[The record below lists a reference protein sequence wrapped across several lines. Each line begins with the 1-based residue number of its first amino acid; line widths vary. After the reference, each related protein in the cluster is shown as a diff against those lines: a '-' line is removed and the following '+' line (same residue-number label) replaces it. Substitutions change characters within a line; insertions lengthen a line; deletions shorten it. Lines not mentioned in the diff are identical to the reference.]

1 MNKNIK
7 KSLDEKMQVKLPEN
21 LEREAIIEQLDST
34 VQVVTPKKEKRSYA
48 KIIVPIAA
56 SLALVVG
63 IAGMF
68 PGVRAKLN
76 NAAEKPDNTTTV
88 QNQVVDFSDYEE
100 IYKKFSKMKRSI
112 YVDDMMTGA
121 VLFGKEEFAVAG
133 DTANGASTVNESA
146 GGIGI
151 DDTADSLRDYGE
163 TNNQENG
170 VDEGDIIKT
179 DGKYLYVISR
189 NYVTEKAENSFAVI
203 DCADGKMTKTA
214 SLNIKD
220 GVSPSEL
227 YICGDYAVVLGM
239 EYNDN
244 YGQGAAE
251 SEEIFAVYDCIAM
264 SGDTFVGVYDISDK
278 ASPKTVKEFTQQ
290 GIYNSSRMI
299 GSKLYCVSTYD
310 VNLYAK
316 DLKDSCIPE
325 VTVNGANKKLP
336 ADCISMISE
345 TNSPSYAIISALD
358 VTAGAEPQ
366 TNAVLGRV
374 NELYVTADNFFLSE
388 LSYENSSEIT
398 KIYKFGY
405 TDNGVE
411 FEVCG
416 QVPGYLNNQFSLSYD
431 GAYLRVAATRTVVEE
446 SQDGDTV
453 SVSMGNTI
461 NALYVLDSNLKQVSK
476 VDNLAPGERIK
487 SARFMGNMAYI
498 VTFRQTDPLFAVDLS
513 DPANPKVMGQL
524 KITGFSEYLHPFAE
538 NLLIGIGWDG
548 TESGTNGD
556 CKVSLF
562 DVSDSANPTEISK
575 LTVMNGGGYCYSYTA
590 NNHKAYVK
598 LSDTDFA
605 VPYNTEKYISSGY
618 YDGHYRNE
626 CVYIRYRVE
635 NGQLKEIAR
644 YYLGEN
650 YQCNGGTFVGN
661 TFYAVAVSYNSG
673 FSQVVS
679 FSLDTNEE
687 TGRISI

>member
-1 MNKNIK
+1 MNKKIK
-7 KSLDEKMQVKLPEN
+7 KSLDEKMQVKLPES

-34 VQVVTPKKEKRSYA
+34 IKAVTPKKAKRSYA
-48 KIIVPIAA
+48 KIIVPLAA
-56 SLALVVG
+56 SLAVVVG

-76 NAAEKPDNTTTV
+76 NTAEKSDSTKTV
-88 QNQVVDFSDYEE
+88 QNQVVGFSDYEE
-100 IYKKFSKMKRSI
+100 IYKKFSKMKRSM
-112 YVDDMMTGA
+112 YVDENMEGVKFFGNGETELPESADTGA
-121 VLFGKEEFAVAG
+121 SG
-133 DTANGASTVNESA
+133 TNGSA
-146 GGIGI
+146 TGTGT
-151 DDTADSLRDYGE
+151 DDTADSLKEHGT

-179 DGKYLYVISR
+179 DGRYLYVISQ
-189 NYVTEKAENSFAVI
+189 NYESENSLSVV

-227 YICGDYAVVLGM
+227 YICGNYAVVLGV

-251 SEEIFAVYDCIAM
+251 NGEIFAVYDCIAM

-278 ASPKTVKEFTQQ
+278 TSPKTVKEFTQQ
-290 GIYNSSRMI
+290 GSYNSSRMI
-299 GSKLYCVSTYD
+299 GSNLYCVSTYD

-316 DLKDSCIPE
+316 DLKDACIPE
-325 VTVNGANKKLP
+325 ITVNGANKKLP

-345 TNSPSYAIISALD
+345 TNSPSYAIISSLD

-416 QVPGYLNNQFSLSYD
+416 QVPGYLNNQFSLSFD
-431 GAYLRVAATRTVVEE
+431 GTYLRVAATRTVVEE
-446 SQDGDTV
+446 SRDGDTV

-487 SARFMGNMAYI
+487 SARYIGDMAYV

-524 KITGFSEYLHPFAE
+524 KITGFSEYLHPFAD
-538 NLLIGIGWDG
+538 NLLIGVGRDG

-562 DVSDSANPTEISK
+562 DVSDPANPTEASK
-575 LTVMNGGGYCYSYTA
+575 LTVMKGKGYCWTEMGY
-590 NNHKAYVK
+590 NHKVYIK

-605 VPYNTEKYISSGY
+605 VPFGLENFVLPNGY
-618 YDGHYRNE
+618 AVQD

-635 NGQLKEIAR
+635 DGQLKEIAR
-644 YYLGEN
+644 YSVSSYSPPM
-650 YQCNGGTFVGN
+650 GGTFIGN
-661 TFYAVAVSYNSG
+661 TFYAVTMASYNNM
-673 FSQVVS
+673 QIVS
-679 FSLDTNEE
+679 FNLDTNEE

>member
-1 MNKNIK
+1 MKKEIK
-7 KSLDEKMQVKLPEN
+7 KSLDEKMQVKLPES
-21 LEREAIIEQLDST
+21 LEREAIVEQLDST
-34 VQVVTPKKEKRSYA
+34 VQAVTPKKEKRSYA
-48 KIIVPIAA
+48 KIIVPLAA

-68 PGVRAKLN
+68 PEMRAKLN
-76 NAAEKPDNTTTV
+76 NTAEKSDNTTTL
-88 QNQVVDFSDYEE
+88 QKQVVGFSDYEE
-100 IYKKFSKMKRSI
+100 IYKKFNTMKKSM
-112 YVDDMMTGA
+112 YVDEMMDGEDFF
-121 VLFGKEEFAVAG
+121 VKEEVELTG
-133 DTANGASTVNESA
+133 DANTNGASAQTESA
-146 GGIGI
+146 GGTGT
-151 DDTADSLRDYGE
+151 DDTADTLKEYGT
-163 TNNQENG
+163 TNTQENG
-170 VDEGDIIKT
+170 VDEGDVVKT
-179 DGKYLYVISR
+179 DGRYLYVIGK
-189 NYVTEKAENSFAVI
+189 NDAKENSLSIV
-203 DCADGKMTKTA
+203 DTADGKMTKTA
-214 SLNIKD
+214 SVSIKD
-220 GVSPSEL
+220 GVSLSEL
-227 YICGDYAVVLGM
+227 YVYGNYAVVLGM
-239 EYNDN
+239 EYNNN

-251 SEEIFAVYDCIAM
+251 SEEIFPVYDCVVM

-325 VTVNGANKKLP
+325 ITVDGANKKLP

-345 TNSPSYAIISALD
+345 TNSPSYAIISSLD
-358 VTAGAEPQ
+358 VASGAEPQ

-374 NELYVTADNFFLSE
+374 SELYVTADNFFLSE

-411 FEVCG
+411 FEACG

-431 GAYLRVAATRTVVEE
+431 GTYLRAATTKTVVEE
-446 SQDGDTV
+446 SRDGDTV
-453 SVSMGNTI
+453 SASIGNTI
-461 NALYVLDSNLKQVSK
+461 NALYVLDGNLVQVSK

-524 KITGFSEYLHPFAE
+524 KITGFSEYLHPFAD
-538 NLLIGIGWDG
+538 NLLIGVGRDG
-548 TESGTNGD
+548 TESGINGD

-562 DVSDSANPTEISK
+562 DVSDPANPTEASK
-575 LTVMNGGGYCYSYTA
+575 LSVMNGNGYCWTEMGY
-590 NNHKAYVK
+590 NHKVYIRI
-598 LSDTDFA
+598 SDTDFA
-605 VPYNTEKYISSGY
+605 VPFGTDNYINSGE
-618 YDGHYRNE
+618 DSD

-635 NGQLKEIAR
+635 NNILTEVAR
-644 YYLGEN
+644 YSMGRYFTAL
-650 YQCNGGTFVGN
+650 GGTFIEDI
-661 TFYAVAVSYNSG
+661 FYAVA
-673 FSQVVS
+673 FSPEGKTQIIS
-679 FSLDTNEE
+679 FNLDTNSE

>member
-1 MNKNIK
+1 MKKEIK
-7 KSLDEKMQVKLPEN
+7 KSLDEKMQVKLPES
-21 LEREAIIEQLDST
+21 LEREAIVEQLDST
-34 VQVVTPKKEKRSYA
+34 VQAVTPKKEKRSYA
-48 KIIVPIAA
+48 KIIVPLAA
-56 SLALVVG
+56 SLALVMG

-68 PGVRAKLN
+68 PGMRAKLN
-76 NAAEKPDNTTTV
+76 NTAEKSDNTTTL
-88 QNQVVDFSDYEE
+88 QNQVVGFSDYEE
-100 IYKKFSKMKRSI
+100 IYKKFNTMKKSM
-112 YVDDMMTGA
+112 YVDETMEG
-121 VLFGKEEFAVAG
+121 VKLFGNAETAEDILDGGA
-133 DTANGASTVNESA
+133 DTETSA
-146 GGIGI
+146 GTNGSATGTGTN
-151 DDTADSLRDYGE
+151 DTADTLKEYGT
-163 TNNQENG
+163 TNTQENG
-170 VDEGDIIKT
+170 VDEGDVVKT
-179 DGKYLYVISR
+179 DGRYLYVIGK
-189 NYVTEKAENSFAVI
+189 NDTKDNSLSIV
-203 DCADGKMTKTA
+203 DTADGKMTKTA
-214 SLNIKD
+214 SVSIKD
-220 GVSPSEL
+220 GVSLSEL
-227 YICGDYAVVLGM
+227 YVYGDYAVVLGM

-251 SEEIFAVYDCIAM
+251 SEEIFAVYDCVAI

-278 ASPKTVKEFTQQ
+278 ASPKTVKEFKQQ

-325 VTVNGANKKLP
+325 ITVDGANKKLP

-345 TNSPSYAIISALD
+345 TNSPSYAIISSLD
-358 VTAGAEPQ
+358 VAAGAEPQ

-374 NELYVTADNFFLSE
+374 NELYVTADNFFISE
-388 LSYENSSEIT
+388 ITYENSAEIT

-431 GAYLRVAATRTVVEE
+431 GTYLRAATTKTVVEE
-446 SQDGDTV
+446 SRDGDTV
-453 SVSMGNTI
+453 SASIGNTI
-461 NALYVLDSNLKQVSK
+461 NALYVIDSNLVQVSK
-476 VDNLAPGERIK
+476 VDNLAPGEIIK

-498 VTFRQTDPLFAVDLS
+498 VTFRQTDHLFAVDLS

-538 NLLIGIGWDG
+538 NLLIGVGRDG

-562 DVSDSANPTEISK
+562 DVSDPANPTEASK
-575 LTVMNGGGYCYSYTA
+575 LTVMNGKGYCWTEMGY
-590 NNHKAYVK
+590 NHKVYIK
-598 LSDTDFA
+598 ISDTDFA
-605 VPYNTEKYISSGY
+605 VPFGTDNYINSGE
-618 YDGHYRNE
+618 DSD

-635 NGQLKEIAR
+635 NNLLTEVAR
-644 YYLGEN
+644 YSMGRYFTAL
-650 YQCNGGTFVGN
+650 GGTFIED
-661 TFYAVAVSYNSG
+661 TFYAVA
-673 FSQVVS
+673 FSPEGKTQIIS
-679 FSLDTNEE
+679 FNLDTNSE

>member
-1 MNKNIK
+1 MKKEIK
-7 KSLDEKMQVKLPEN
+7 KSLDEKMQVKLPES
-21 LEREAIIEQLDST
+21 LEREAIVEQLNST
-34 VQVVTPKKEKRSYA
+34 VQAVTPKKEKRSYA
-48 KIIVPIAA
+48 KIIVPLAA

-68 PGVRAKLN
+68 PGMRAKLN
-76 NAAEKPDNTTTV
+76 NTAEKSDNTTTL
-88 QNQVVDFSDYEE
+88 QNQVVGFSDYEE
-100 IYKKFSKMKRSI
+100 IYKKFNTMKKSM
-112 YVDDMMTGA
+112 YVDEMMDGEDFF
-121 VLFGKEEFAVAG
+121 VKEEVELTG
-133 DTANGASTVNESA
+133 DANTNGASAQTESA
-146 GGIGI
+146 GGTGT
-151 DDTADSLRDYGE
+151 DDTADTLKEYGT
-163 TNNQENG
+163 TNTQEKG
-170 VDEGDIIKT
+170 VDEGDVVKT
-179 DGKYLYVISR
+179 DGRYLYVIGK
-189 NYVTEKAENSFAVI
+189 NDAKENSLSIV
-203 DCADGKMTKTA
+203 DTADGKMTKTA
-214 SLNIKD
+214 SVSIKD
-220 GVSPSEL
+220 GVSLSEL
-227 YICGDYAVVLGM
+227 YVYGNYAVVLGM
-239 EYNDN
+239 EYNNN

-251 SEEIFAVYDCIAM
+251 SEEIFPVYDCVVM

-325 VTVNGANKKLP
+325 ITVDGANKKLP

-345 TNSPSYAIISALD
+345 TNSPSYAIISSLD
-358 VTAGAEPQ
+358 VASGAEPQ

-374 NELYVTADNFFLSE
+374 SELYVTADNFFLSE
-388 LSYENSSEIT
+388 LSYENSSETT

-411 FEVCG
+411 FEACG

-431 GAYLRVAATRTVVEE
+431 GTYLRAATTKTVVEE
-446 SQDGDTV
+446 SRDGDTV
-453 SVSMGNTI
+453 SASIGNTI
-461 NALYVLDSNLKQVSK
+461 NALYVLDGNLVQVSK

-524 KITGFSEYLHPFAE
+524 KITGFSEYLHPFAD
-538 NLLIGIGWDG
+538 NLLIGVGRDG
-548 TESGTNGD
+548 TESGINGD

-562 DVSDSANPTEISK
+562 DVSDPANPTEASK
-575 LTVMNGGGYCYSYTA
+575 LSVMNGNGYCWTEMGY
-590 NNHKAYVK
+590 NHKVYIRI
-598 LSDTDFA
+598 SDTDFA
-605 VPYNTEKYISSGY
+605 VPFGTDNYINSGE
-618 YDGHYRNE
+618 DSD

-635 NGQLKEIAR
+635 NNILTEVAR
-644 YYLGEN
+644 YSMGRYFTAL
-650 YQCNGGTFVGN
+650 GGTFIED
-661 TFYAVAVSYNSG
+661 TFYAVA
-673 FSQVVS
+673 FSPEGKTQIIS
-679 FSLDTNEE
+679 FNLDTNSE

>member
-1 MNKNIK
+1 MKKEIK
-7 KSLDEKMQVKLPEN
+7 KSLDEKMQVKLPEI
-21 LEREAIIEQLDST
+21 LEREAIVEQLNST
-34 VQVVTPKKEKRSYA
+34 VQAVTPKKEKRSYA
-48 KIIVPIAA
+48 KIIVPLAA

-68 PGVRAKLN
+68 PGMRAKLN
-76 NAAEKPDNTTTV
+76 NTAEKSDNTTTL
-88 QNQVVDFSDYEE
+88 QNQVVGFSDYEE
-100 IYKKFSKMKRSI
+100 IYKKFNTMKKSM
-112 YVDDMMTGA
+112 YVDEMMDGEAFSVQEKVELTGGA
-121 VLFGKEEFAVAG
+121 N
-133 DTANGASTVNESA
+133 TNGASAQTESA
-146 GGIGI
+146 VGTGT
-151 DDTADSLRDYGE
+151 DDTADTLKKYGT
-163 TNNQENG
+163 TNTQEKG
-170 VDEGDIIKT
+170 VDEGDVVKT
-179 DGKYLYVISR
+179 DGRYLYVIGK
-189 NYVTEKAENSFAVI
+189 NDIKENSLSIV
-203 DCADGKMTKTA
+203 DTADGKMTKTA
-214 SLNIKD
+214 SVSIKD
-220 GVSPSEL
+220 GVSLSEL
-227 YICGDYAVVLGM
+227 YVYGNYAVVLGM
-239 EYNDN
+239 EYNNN

-251 SEEIFAVYDCIAM
+251 SKERFPVYDCLVM

-325 VTVNGANKKLP
+325 ITVDGANKKLP

-345 TNSPSYAIISALD
+345 TNSPSYAIVSSLD
-358 VTAGAEPQ
+358 VASGAEPQ

-374 NELYVTADNFFLSE
+374 SELYVTADNFFLSE
-388 LSYENSSEIT
+388 LSYENSSETT

-411 FEVCG
+411 FEACG

-431 GAYLRVAATRTVVEE
+431 GTYLRAATTKTVVEE
-446 SQDGDTV
+446 SRDGDTV
-453 SVSMGNTI
+453 SASIGNTI
-461 NALYVLDSNLKQVSK
+461 NALYVLDGNLVQVSK

-524 KITGFSEYLHPFAE
+524 KITGFSEYLHPFAD
-538 NLLIGIGWDG
+538 NLLIGVGRDG
-548 TESGTNGD
+548 TESGINGD

-562 DVSDSANPTEISK
+562 DVSDPANPTEASK
-575 LTVMNGGGYCYSYTA
+575 LSVMNGNGCCWTEMGY
-590 NNHKAYVK
+590 NHKVYIRI
-598 LSDTDFA
+598 SDTDFA
-605 VPYNTEKYISSGY
+605 VPFGTDNYINSGE
-618 YDGHYRNE
+618 DSD

-635 NGQLKEIAR
+635 NNILTEVAR
-644 YYLGEN
+644 YSMGRYFTAL
-650 YQCNGGTFVGN
+650 GGTFIEDA
-661 TFYAVAVSYNSG
+661 FYAVA
-673 FSQVVS
+673 FSPEGKTQIIS
-679 FSLDTNEE
+679 FNLDTNSE

>member
-1 MNKNIK
+1 MKKEIK
-7 KSLDEKMQVKLPEN
+7 KSLDEKMQVKLPES
-21 LEREAIIEQLDST
+21 LEREAIVEQLDST
-34 VQVVTPKKEKRSYA
+34 VQAVTPKKEKRSYA
-48 KIIVPIAA
+48 KIIVPLAA

-63 IAGMF
+63 IAGLF
-68 PGVRAKLN
+68 PGMRAKLN
-76 NAAEKPDNTTTV
+76 NTAEKSDNTTTL
-88 QNQVVDFSDYEE
+88 QNQVVGFSDYEE
-100 IYKKFSKMKRSI
+100 IYKKFNTMKKSM
-112 YVDDMMTGA
+112 YVDEMMDGE
-121 VLFGKEEFAVAG
+121 VFFGKEEFAVAG
-133 DTANGASTVNESA
+133 DTANGASTQTESA
-146 GGIGI
+146 VGTGT
-151 DDTADSLRDYGE
+151 DDTADTLKEYGT
-163 TNNQENG
+163 TNTQENG
-170 VDEGDIIKT
+170 VDEGDVVKT
-179 DGKYLYVISR
+179 DGRYLYVIGK
-189 NYVTEKAENSFAVI
+189 NDAKDNSLSIV
-203 DCADGKMTKTA
+203 DTADGNMTKTA
-214 SLNIKD
+214 SVSIKD
-220 GVSPSEL
+220 GVSLSEL
-227 YICGDYAVVLGM
+227 YVYGNYAVVLGM
-239 EYNDN
+239 EYNNN

-251 SEEIFAVYDCIAM
+251 SGEIFAVYDCVAI

-325 VTVNGANKKLP
+325 ITVDGANKKLP

-345 TNSPSYAIISALD
+345 TNSPSYAIISSLD
-358 VTAGAEPQ
+358 VAAGAEPQ

-374 NELYVTADNFFLSE
+374 NELYVTADNFFISE
-388 LSYENSSEIT
+388 ITYENSAEIT

-431 GAYLRVAATRTVVEE
+431 GTYLRAATTKTVVEE
-446 SQDGDTV
+446 SRDGDTV
-453 SVSMGNTI
+453 SASIGNTI
-461 NALYVLDSNLKQVSK
+461 NALYVLDNNLNQLSK
-476 VDNLAPGERIK
+476 VENLAPGERIK

-524 KITGFSEYLHPFAE
+524 KITGFSEYLHPFAD
-538 NLLIGIGWDG
+538 NLLIGVGRDG

-562 DVSDSANPTEISK
+562 DVSDPANPTEASK
-575 LTVMNGGGYCYSYTA
+575 LTVMNGNGYCWTEMGY
-590 NNHKAYVK
+590 NHKVYIK
-598 LSDTDFA
+598 ISDTDFA
-605 VPYNTEKYISSGY
+605 VPFGTDNYINSGE
-618 YDGHYRNE
+618 DSD

-635 NGQLKEIAR
+635 NNLLTEVAR
-644 YYLGEN
+644 YSMGRYFTAL
-650 YQCNGGTFVGN
+650 GGTFIED
-661 TFYAVAVSYNSG
+661 TFYAVA
-673 FSQVVS
+673 FSPEGKVQIIS
-679 FSLDTNEE
+679 FNLDTNSE